1 MNPQDLLSI
10 LHVAEKLKCNTRH
23 CDTSSGR
30 RESVAEHSWRMSL
43 MAMLIS
49 DEFPE
54 ADMNKVIRMCIIH
67 DLGEA
72 FTGDIPTFL
81 KTDENMAKE
90 DEFFNLWVATF
101 PSPAREEFQDLL
113 YEMDAQETVE
123 AKIYKSLDKL
133 EAVIQHDESSLDSW
147 LPLEYDLQ
155 LTYATE
161 TVAFSDYLTRLKEE
175 VDQWTRR
182 KIAEEGRP
190 KQSVGYTVMHE
201 GRGNMR
207 VRLHMKKIEAWQSD
221 LIKFDLKT
229 VPGVSDV
236 VIYESTAGVS
246 IRYTCPRQAVI
257 NKLNSLDPA
266 SLITVREFLDENRDN
281 EEKLGLDEFRKRK
294 LDADLKKRMRIRM
307 VTEAAADMILPEP
320 VQLAYHLYQLIT
332 LKNM

>member
-1 MNPQDLLSI
+1 MNPKELLSI

-43 MAMLIS
+43 MAMLIA

-72 FTGDIPTFL
+72 FTGDIPTFM
-81 KTDENMAKE
+81 KTDENVARE
-90 DEFFNLWVATF
+90 DEFFDLWVATF
-101 PSPAREEFQDLL
+101 PSPAKEEFQDLL
-113 YEMDAQETVE
+113 YEMGEQKTLE

-155 LTYATE
+155 LNYATE
-161 TVAFSDYLTRLKEE
+161 TVAFSEYLTKLKEE
-175 VDQWTRR
+175 VDDWTRR
-182 KIAEEGRP
+182 KIREEGGA
-190 KQSVGYTVMHE
+190 KTSVGYTLMHE

-207 VRLHMKKIEAWQSD
+207 VRLHMKKIDAWQSD
-221 LIKFDLKT
+221 LIKYDIKT
-229 VPGVSDV
+229 VNGVSDV

-246 IRYTCPRQAVI
+246 IRYSCPREDI
-257 NKLNSLDPA
+257 IRKLNTLDPA
-266 SLITVREFLDENRDN
+266 SLITVRNFLDENRDN

-294 LDADLKKRMRIRM
+294 LDVDLKRRMRLRV
-307 VTEAAADMILPEP
+307 VTEAAADMILPTP
-320 VQLAYHLYQLIT
+320 VQALYHLYQLIT